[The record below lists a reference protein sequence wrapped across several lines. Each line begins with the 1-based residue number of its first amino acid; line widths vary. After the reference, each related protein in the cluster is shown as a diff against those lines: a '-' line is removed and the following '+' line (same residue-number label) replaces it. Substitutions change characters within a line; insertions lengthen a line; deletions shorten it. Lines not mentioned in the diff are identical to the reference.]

1 MATAKKVSELTALTN
16 AAATDL
22 LLVVHDPSANAESR
36 KITVA
41 NFFGNVSANAIFNG
55 TLSLSNTAAPATST
69 STGRRGELRYD
80 SNYLYVCVAN
90 NTWTRTAIT
99 TW

>member
-22 LLVVHDPSANAESR
+22 LLVVHDPVANAESR

-41 NFFGNVSANAIFNG
+41 NFFGNVSTNAVFNG
-55 TLSLSNTAAPATST
+55 TLSISNTAAPAAIT
-69 STGRRGELRYD
+69 STGSRGEIRYD
-80 SNYLYVCVAN
+80 SGYIYICVAT
-90 NTWTRTAIT
+90 NTWKRATLN

>member
-41 NFFGNVSANAIFNG
+41 SFFGNVAANVALNG
-55 TLSLSNTAAPATST
+55 TFRLSNTAAPATAGSV
-69 STGRRGELRYD
+69 GVKGELRVD
-80 SNYLYVCVAN
+80 SSYIYICVAN
-90 NTWTRTAIT
+90 NTWKRSALS

>member
-1 MATAKKVSELTALTN
+1 MATAKKVSELVALTN
-16 AAATDL
+16 AASTDL
-22 LLVVHDPSANAESR
+22 LLVVHDPVSNAESR

-80 SNYLYVCVAN
+80 SQYLYVCVAN

>member
-22 LLVVHDPSANAESR
+22 LLVVHDPSSNAESR

-41 NFFGNVSANAIFNG
+41 NFFGNVAANVALNG
-55 TLSLSNTAAPATST
+55 TLRLSNVAPPATAGSVGVKGEVRIDST
-69 STGRRGELRYD
+69 YF
-80 SNYLYVCVAN
+80 YVCVAN
-90 NTWTRTAIT
+90 NTWKRATLS